1 MAENK
6 RTNFGSRLGAI
17 LAAAGSAVGLGN
29 IWRFP
34 CETGANGGAAFLIV
48 YIICIL
54 VIAVPVLIAEIGA
67 GRAGR
72 ANAFDA
78 YRKLADSSSAGI
90 IGKAIWN
97 TAGAMCVMAGFLVFA
112 YYSVV
117 AGWTLYYTAIAAT
130 DEISHDGGA
139 SFGMF
144 ISDPVKPTLS
154 LIAFIIITTGIVLL
168 GVQKGIE
175 RGSKIMMPMLFL
187 LLIVLAICSLSLPNA
202 SKGLIFLFKPD
213 FSKITTE
220 VWLSAMGQAF
230 FTLSIGIGTLM
241 TYASYF
247 SEKVNIVKD
256 SFHVA
261 MIDTGVAILAGL
273 VIFPAAL
280 SVGVSPDTG
289 PTLVFITLPKIFQ
302 IAFGN
307 IPLLQYAVT
316 LIFYILL
323 VMAALTSSISM
334 LEITTV
340 FLSERFKL
348 KRKTAAIVLAVLT
361 TLAAFCCSMSFGNW
375 SGVTLF
381 GMNIFNLFDFAVA
394 KFAMPL
400 GGIFLCFLMKRM
412 GQEKVI
418 AMLTNSG
425 SLNLGKFPVVFYRL
439 ITTLIPALIFV
450 IFINEL
456 FR

>member
-130 DEISHDGGA
+130 GEISHDGGA

-316 LIFYILL
+316 LIFYVLL

>member
-1 MAENK
+1 M
-6 RTNFGSRLGAI
+6 
-17 LAAAGSAVGLGN
+17 
-29 IWRFP
+29 
-34 CETGANGGAAFLIV
+34 
-48 YIICIL
+48 
-54 VIAVPVLIAEIGA
+54 
-67 GRAGR
+67 
-72 ANAFDA
+72 
-78 YRKLADSSSAGI
+78 
-90 IGKAIWN
+90 
-97 TAGAMCVMAGFLVFA
+97 
-112 YYSVV
+112 

-130 DEISHDGGA
+130 GEISHDGGA

-340 FLSERFKL
+340 LLSERFKL